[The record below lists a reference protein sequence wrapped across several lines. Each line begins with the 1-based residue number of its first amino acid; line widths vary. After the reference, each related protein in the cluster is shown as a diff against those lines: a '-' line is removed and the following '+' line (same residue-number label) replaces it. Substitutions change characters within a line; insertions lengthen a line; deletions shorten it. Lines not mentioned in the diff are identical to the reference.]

1 MIEINEAVQIL
12 VEKVRRQNDIEV
24 VSLLDSTER
33 ILAENIYSDI
43 NVPDFPKSAM
53 DGYALRSIDT
63 KGASKDNPIEITVI
77 EKIYAG
83 DFSTIKA
90 GEKTAVRLM
99 TGSFIPEGYDSVIK
113 QELTN
118 YGEHKVEIYEE
129 IPPYNHYCPIGED
142 VKKGDLI
149 FSKGTKIT
157 STHLGILASIGR
169 DRVPVFKSM
178 KVSLISTGSEL
189 LKPGN
194 KLEPG
199 KIFSSTNYIIAS
211 NLLHNGIEIQNL
223 SISSDDIQGLS
234 EQIVSNLEESD
245 ILLTT
250 GGVSV
255 GDKDLMPDV
264 MKHIGAEILFHSV
277 AMKPGT
283 PVLAASY
290 KNKLLLCFSGNP
302 YASLAN
308 FNVLF
313 WPVASAFYG
322 SEDLQLK
329 RFKLVIEEG
338 YLKKSRLT
346 RLVRAKEKQGKIYL
360 VDKVH
365 KSSVISN
372 MVDCNVMVIQRPNTE
387 IKPGEEIEGFY
398 LP

>member
-322 SEDLQLK
+322 CEDLQLK